1 MSDADAVAELP
12 GGGCALSPA
21 ALTTVKLLTVRV
33 EKGGKDKLQALLLI
47 DEQAARPRSAT
58 SLIRIL
64 TRFPAD
70 RVDDALA
77 DAQAAFLAL
86 SSDALLSDAQSRG
99 YASWTEAAGRG
110 LARLSAWRGS
120 HS

>member
-1 MSDADAVAELP
+1 MHDHWVGAASLVTM
-12 GGGCALSPA
+12 GSCNSPSA
-21 ALTTVKLLTVRV
+21 K
-33 EKGGKDKLQALLLI
+33 LI
-47 DEQAARPRSAT
+47 DEQAARPRFAT

-77 DAQAAFLAL
+77 NAQAAFLAL

-99 YASWTEAAGRG
+99 DASWTEAAGRG